1 MKTNVE
7 ILKEMARLGA
17 IDTEIVKYEGEDDI
31 IIKDYDDTKKKLIL
45 DNINDEDLPLL
56 ISIEQLRT
64 LKSIKGFVK
73 ATFIFWIAGGAIWLL
88 SFLINLGWKM

>member
-17 IDTEIVKYEGEDDI
+17 IDTEIVKYEGENDI
-31 IIKDYDDTKKKLIL
+31 IIKDSDDTKKKLIL

-88 SFLINLGWKM
+88 SFLINLGWEM

>member
-1 MKTNVE
+1 MKTNPE

-17 IDTEIVKYEGEDDI
+17 IDTEVIKYEGADDI
-31 IIKDYDDTKKKLIL
+31 VIKDYDDTKKKLIL

-56 ISIEQLRT
+56 ISIEKLRT
-64 LKSIKGFVK
+64 LKSIKNFVK

-88 SFLINLGWKM
+88 SFLINLGWEM